1 MTSDGNAS
9 SKAVKSDPLANL
21 NLTHDELQR
30 FEKAL
35 RQPEFRKL
43 LVEYAEEISN
53 PESRAKYEA
62 DIKRLEV
69 CEFNIMVA
77 QWHSLFAY
85 KYTYF
90 LTFKEE
96 KGVDAKFIHP
106 KPGFSL
112 FGTFDGVNFY
122 IDHCN
127 TYFNHKLSIYSYKK
141 SADPR
146 FWILDPDPVILGS
159 SPGSGSSSGSITK
172 FNIH

>member
-69 CEFNIMVA
+69 CEFNIMGA
-77 QWHSLFAY
+77 Q
-85 KYTYF
+85 
-90 LTFKEE
+90 
-96 KGVDAKFIHP
+96 
-106 KPGFSL
+106 
-112 FGTFDGVNFY
+112 
-122 IDHCN
+122 
-127 TYFNHKLSIYSYKK
+127 
-141 SADPR
+141 
-146 FWILDPDPVILGS
+146 
-159 SPGSGSSSGSITK
+159 
-172 FNIH
+172 